1 MTDIILAALSAG
13 LIAFL
18 TLFIISFFTLGVITG
33 VIHLVTGVYR
43 SLVFG
48 KASAYDEQTV

>member
-1 MTDIILAALSAG
+1 MTELILVGLSAG
-13 LIAFL
+13 FLAFL

-33 VIHLVTGVYR
+33 VIHLAALVYR

-48 KASAYDEQTV
+48 KTADYGEQAA

>member
-1 MTDIILAALSAG
+1 MIDIILAGLSAG

-18 TLFIISFFTLGVITG
+18 TLFIISFVILGAITG
-33 VIHLVTGVYR
+33 VIHLVTTVYR

-48 KASAYDEQTV
+48 KTPAYEEQTV

>member
-1 MTDIILAALSAG
+1 MTDIILAGLSAG

-18 TLFIISFFTLGVITG
+18 ALFIISFFTLGLITG
-33 VIHLVTGVYR
+33 VMHLVTLVYR

-48 KASAYDEQTV
+48 KTSAYEEQAA